1 MVKFGIE
8 LAKRALKIQAIKI
21 NPERP
26 FQWASGYFMPIYND
40 NRMLLYDPSTRKL
53 IAEGFSQIIKRKK
66 IKFDVVAG
74 TSTAGIPHA
83 ETLAD
88 LLEKPMI
95 YIRDKPK
102 DHGLRN
108 QIEGIDSNKNLFG
121 LEAIVVEDLVS
132 TGGSSLKAVHAVRN
146 ARGKVRFMFSIFNYG
161 FPEIEQEFRE
171 EEVKYRVEE
180 IASHIAPYVLTVT
193 GTVDCEDHW
202 TKALFVKVLMGSW
215 GSLVSLQVWDL
226 SSPVQ
231 IRLTPFH
238 K

>member
-132 TGGSSLKAVHAVRN
+132 TGGSSLKAVQAVRN

-171 EEVKYRVEE
+171 EEVQLE
-180 IASHIAPYVLTVT
+180 
-193 GTVDCEDHW
+193 
-202 TKALFVKVLMGSW
+202 
-215 GSLVSLQVWDL
+215 SLLNY
-226 SSPVQ
+226 
-231 IRLTPFH
+231 
-238 K
+238 